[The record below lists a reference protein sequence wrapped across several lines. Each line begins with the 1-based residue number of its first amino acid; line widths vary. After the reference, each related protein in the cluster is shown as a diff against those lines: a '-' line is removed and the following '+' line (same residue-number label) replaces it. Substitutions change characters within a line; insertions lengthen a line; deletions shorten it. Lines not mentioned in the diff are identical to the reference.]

1 MAIQVVYARWCGR
14 VTRCES
20 PIPRCLLMAHEC
32 PWLWDSNHGFPCRL
46 GFVSENYG
54 TLRCRKF
61 MVNPCFFLIW
71 KLSYLETPGLLIF
84 WTHTLTDRSRQ
95 MASWHPYELRSK
107 AGSLKILY
115 AILHLCISQN
125 YTKCMYKAYDVR
137 MWKDHLTD
145 ALRYDPCIQ
154 EYDMW

>member
-1 MAIQVVYARWCGR
+1 MVRPGDALRKPYTKVPADG
-14 VTRCES
+14 
-20 PIPRCLLMAHEC
+20 
-32 PWLWDSNHGFPCRL
+32 PWMPVIMGQQPWFSMPAGFCVGKLRNTQMQEIHGKSMF
-46 GFVSENYG
+46 F
-54 TLRCRKF
+54 
-61 MVNPCFFLIW
+61 FFLIW

-84 WTHTLTDRSRQ
+84 WTHALTDRSRQ

>member
-1 MAIQVVYARWCGR
+1 MVRPGDALRKPYTKVPADG
-14 VTRCES
+14 
-20 PIPRCLLMAHEC
+20 
-32 PWLWDSNHGFPCRL
+32 PWMPVIMGQQPWFSMPAGFCVGKLRNTQMQEIHGK
-46 GFVSENYG
+46 S
-54 TLRCRKF
+54 
-61 MVNPCFFLIW
+61 MFFLIW